1 MPTKKRA
8 PSRKPTKPTSASR
21 KPAAAA
27 RSGAKARGAA
37 ATARKPAKAGA
48 TKGAA
53 KTAAK
58 PAKAGASKVT
68 RSAAKRPLTKP
79 AKPAKAAAKPAKAA
93 AKPAK
98 AAAKPAKAAS
108 RSPNASVQR
117 RDHAGHLDPKYAA
130 DLRALGRAGSEDR
143 EGRGFVAKTHSTD
156 ALAENLGEM
165 FVETVTTGEYDAEEV
180 LGQDVPEDAGGPFII
195 TRVKTELAPGTD
207 KSNPRGAKREPF
219 PTS

>member
-79 AKPAKAAAKPAKAA
+79 AKPAKAA